1 MFLLCYNYVNRT
13 GSKGRKN
20 IMNNIAEIVRISIIS
35 GLGVVLMVMAFLM
48 ANGNSFLTKGMNK
61 KYTNESV
68 KDYCKSNFLGQIIF
82 SLGLILEGIF
92 SKGIFY
98 YLGVGCLFFG
108 AVLMVAV
115 SKKLVKRV

>member
-1 MFLLCYNYVNRT
+1 
-13 GSKGRKN
+13 
-20 IMNNIAEIVRISIIS
+20 MNNFAEIVRVGLLL
-35 GLGVVLMVMAFLM
+35 GLGMDFNDYGLLI

-68 KDYCKSNFLGQIIF
+68 RDYCKNNCLGQIIF

-98 YLGVGCLFFG
+98 YLGIGCLFFG
-108 AVLMVAV
+108 TIIMVAA

>member
-1 MFLLCYNYVNRT
+1 
-13 GSKGRKN
+13 
-20 IMNNIAEIVRISIIS
+20 MNNFAEIVRVGIII
-35 GLGVVLMVMAFLM
+35 GLGMVLMIMALLI

-68 KDYCKSNFLGQIIF
+68 RDYCKNNCFGTNYF
-82 SLGLILEGIF
+82 SLGLILECIF

-98 YLGVGCLFFG
+98 YLGIGCLFFG
-108 AVLMVAV
+108 TIIMVAA

>member
-1 MFLLCYNYVNRT
+1 
-13 GSKGRKN
+13 
-20 IMNNIAEIVRISIIS
+20 MNNFAEIVRVGILA
-35 GLGVVLMVMAFLM
+35 GLGVVLMIMALLI

-68 KDYCKSNFLGQIIF
+68 RDYCKSNCLGQIIF
-82 SLGLILEGIF
+82 ALGLILEGIF

>member
-1 MFLLCYNYVNRT
+1 
-13 GSKGRKN
+13 
-20 IMNNIAEIVRISIIS
+20 MNNFADIVRVGIIA
-35 GLGVVLMVMAFLM
+35 GLGVVLMIMALLM
-48 ANGNSFLTKGMNK
+48 ANGNSFLTKGMNE

-68 KDYCKSNFLGQIIF
+68 
-82 SLGLILEGIF
+82 LEGIF

>member
-1 MFLLCYNYVNRT
+1 
-13 GSKGRKN
+13 
-20 IMNNIAEIVRISIIS
+20 MNNFAEIVRVGIIT
-35 GLGVVLMVMAFLM
+35 GLGVVLMIIAL
-48 ANGNSFLTKGMNK
+48 LTKGMNK

-68 KDYCKSNFLGQIIF
+68 RDYCKSNCLGQIIF

-92 SKGIFY
+92 SKEIFY

-108 AVLMVAV
+108 TVLMVAA

>member
-1 MFLLCYNYVNRT
+1 
-13 GSKGRKN
+13 
-20 IMNNIAEIVRISIIS
+20 MNNFAEIVRVGIIA
-35 GLGVVLMVMAFLM
+35 GLGVVLMIMALLI

-68 KDYCKSNFLGQIIF
+68 RDYCKSKCLGQIIF
-82 SLGLILEGIF
+82 ALCLILEGIF
-92 SKGIFY
+92 SKEICY
-98 YLGVGCLFFG
+98 YLGGGCLFCG

>member
-1 MFLLCYNYVNRT
+1 M
-13 GSKGRKN
+13 
-20 IMNNIAEIVRISIIS
+20 
-35 GLGVVLMVMAFLM
+35 VLMIMALLI

-61 KYTNESV
+61 EYTNESV
-68 KDYCKSNFLGQIIF
+68 RDYCKSNCLGQIIF
-82 SLGLILEGIF
+82 ALGLILEGIF

-115 SKKLVKRV
+115 SKKLEKEYNSMKMRKKSHLFYLKKNG

>member
-1 MFLLCYNYVNRT
+1 
-13 GSKGRKN
+13 
-20 IMNNIAEIVRISIIS
+20 MNNFAEIVRVGIIT
-35 GLGVVLMVMAFLM
+35 GLGVVLMIIAL
-48 ANGNSFLTKGMNK
+48 LTKGMNK

-68 KDYCKSNFLGQIIF
+68 RDYCKSNCLGQIIF

-108 AVLMVAV
+108 IIIMVAA
-115 SKKLVKRV
+115 SKKIVKRV

>member
-1 MFLLCYNYVNRT
+1 
-13 GSKGRKN
+13 
-20 IMNNIAEIVRISIIS
+20 MNNFAEIVRVGIIA
-35 GLGVVLMVMAFLM
+35 GLGVVLMIMALLI
-48 ANGNSFLTKGMNK
+48 ANGNSFLTKG
-61 KYTNESV
+61 
-68 KDYCKSNFLGQIIF
+68 QIIF
-82 SLGLILEGIF
+82 ALGLILEGIF

>member
-1 MFLLCYNYVNRT
+1 
-13 GSKGRKN
+13 
-20 IMNNIAEIVRISIIS
+20 MNNFAEIVRVGIIA
-35 GLGVVLMVMAFLM
+35 GLGVVLMIMALLI

-68 KDYCKSNFLGQIIF
+68 RDYCKSKLFRANYFCFRSYFRGN
-82 SLGLILEGIF
+82 F

-108 AVLMVAV
+108 AVLMVAF
-115 SKKLVKRV
+115 LRN

>member
-1 MFLLCYNYVNRT
+1 
-13 GSKGRKN
+13 
-20 IMNNIAEIVRISIIS
+20 MNNFAEIVRVGIIT
-35 GLGVVLMVMAFLM
+35 GLGVVLMIIALLI

-68 KDYCKSNFLGQIIF
+68 RDYCKSNCLGQIIF

-92 SKGIFY
+92 SN
-98 YLGVGCLFFG
+98 LGVGCLFFG
-108 AVLMVAV
+108 IIIMVAA

>member
-1 MFLLCYNYVNRT
+1 
-13 GSKGRKN
+13 
-20 IMNNIAEIVRISIIS
+20 MNNFAEILRVGIIA
-35 GLGVVLMVMAFLM
+35 GLGVVLMIMALLI

-68 KDYCKSNFLGQIIF
+68 RDYCKSNCLAQNIIALGH
-82 SLGLILEGIF
+82 ILEGII

>member
-1 MFLLCYNYVNRT
+1 
-13 GSKGRKN
+13 
-20 IMNNIAEIVRISIIS
+20 MNNFAEIVRVGIIA
-35 GLGVVLMVMAFLM
+35 GLGVVLMIMALLM

-68 KDYCKSNFLGQIIF
+68 RDYCKSNLGQIIF
-82 SLGLILEGIF
+82 ALGLILEEIF

-115 SKKLVKRV
+115 SKKLVK

>member
-1 MFLLCYNYVNRT
+1 
-13 GSKGRKN
+13 
-20 IMNNIAEIVRISIIS
+20 MNNFAEIVRVGIIA
-35 GLGVVLMVMAFLM
+35 GLGVVLMIMALLI
-48 ANGNSFLTKGMNK
+48 ANGNSFLT
-61 KYTNESV
+61 NESV
-68 KDYCKSNFLGQIIF
+68 RDYCKSNCLGQIIF
-82 SLGLILEGIF
+82 ALGLILEGIF